1 MSNHPRVFEHRDR
14 DMIERVEVA
23 DVATAGWLVT
33 RIVMTRHGVAIH
45 AINIGNFDY
54 LTNTWVR
61 IETLL
66 SSDFVE
72 MDNNGSDSD
81 NRRRD
86 RPPTAVAAS
95 PATYVKPVAF
105 TAAAIEQ
112 PTPAPQP
119 PAVLDTPLR
128 SDNKRKVEAE
138 LTLRRHRGEHRSSE
152 QRPHD
157 EKRQSLRWAQR
168 LFTPMIQPP

>member
-1 MSNHPRVFEHRDR
+1 MDDDFYKWHAQRLRDLAHK
-14 DMIERVEVA
+14 A
-23 DVATAGWLVT
+23 DPFT
-33 RIVMTRHGVAIH
+33 RKRLLDLADKYDAKTGKPSRA
-45 AINIGNFDY
+45 NIGNFDY

-66 SSDFVE
+66 SPDFVE

-95 PATYVKPVAF
+95 PAKYVKPVAF

-112 PTPAPQP
+112 PTPVPQP

-138 LTLRRHRGEHRSSE
+138 LTAPPSRRTSS
-152 QRPHD
+152 
-157 EKRQSLRWAQR
+157 KRAATTR
-168 LFTPMIQPP
+168 

>member
-1 MSNHPRVFEHRDR
+1 MSNHPRVFERRDG

-66 SSDFVE
+66 SPDFVE

-138 LTLRRHRGEHRSSE
+138 LTAPPSRRTSS
-152 QRPHD
+152 
-157 EKRQSLRWAQR
+157 KRAATTR
-168 LFTPMIQPP
+168 